1 MIRRHR
7 GTAAAS
13 LAVLLLLPL
22 ALAACGGSRRAAPPQ
37 PEPESPEAAIC
48 RQEARESPA
57 VQRLA
62 REYWAENAANV
73 LRVGEERRVAE
84 IRAYRDC
91 MRRRGAT
98 MPGGVEPERRF

>member
-1 MIRRHR
+1 MTRRYR
-7 GTAAAS
+7 SA
-13 LAVLLLLPL
+13 L
-22 ALAACGGSRRAAPPQ
+22 ALALLLTLPVALSACGGGNSRSASIP

-48 RQEARESPA
+48 RQEARDSPEIR
-57 VQRLA
+57 RLA
-62 REYWAENAANV
+62 REFNADNAANV

-98 MPGGVEPERRF
+98 LPGGVEPERRF